1 MALLDIRQRSGYLF
15 LAVILGH
22 ILLISAQ
29 VNSRTGVPV
38 LEQVTFGIF
47 SEIQR
52 AVSSGLN
59 GVRRMWGGYVDLR
72 QVKTENDDLKKQL
85 ADAHVALEAQR
96 ALADRAHGLE
106 KLLELRDRVTLQTT
120 AAEVIG
126 GAGAPGFPSGTNHQG
141 TRGRLRA
148 GQAVIFAA
156 GRGGGGRRAGGAT
169 PHKAVPRR

>member
-85 ADAHVALEAQR
+85 ADAQVALQAQR

-126 GAGAPGFPSGTNHQG
+126 GAAPPRFPTVPNDKGTP
-141 TRGRLRA
+141 RGLPA
-148 GQAVIFAA
+148 GMGVIFPA
-156 GRGGGGRRAGGAT
+156 GGGRAAFVARGA
-169 PHKAVPRR
+169 PPPNELL